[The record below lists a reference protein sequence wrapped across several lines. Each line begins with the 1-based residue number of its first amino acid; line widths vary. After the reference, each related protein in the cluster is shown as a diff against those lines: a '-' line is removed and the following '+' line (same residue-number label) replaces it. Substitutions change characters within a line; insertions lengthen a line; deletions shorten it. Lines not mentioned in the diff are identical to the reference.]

1 MGSNKEAKPK
11 MTTDKLWM
19 RYLRWERKL
28 HYPQSYRDLNV
39 ILRKL
44 SEIRAEL
51 MRREEEE

>member
-1 MGSNKEAKPK
+1 
-11 MTTDKLWM
+11 MTTDRLWM

-28 HYPQSYRDLNV
+28 HYPQSCKDLDI

-51 MRREEEE
+51 MRREEME

>member
-1 MGSNKEAKPK
+1 
-11 MTTDKLWM
+11 MTTDRLWM

-28 HYPQSYRDLNV
+28 HYPQSCKDLDI